1 MLYVTL
7 AGRLGRDA
15 ELRATQ
21 GGDPVCGFSVA
32 VDIRRGQEKATQW
45 VECSIFGKR
54 GEALAQY
61 LTKGTCVTALGA
73 LQVREY
79 QKRDGTHGVAVECR
93 VSEIT
98 LQGGKRDEAESPAP
112 RASRPMESYPS
123 TPARP
128 VREPAPAGG
137 DPFNDD
143 IPFAPHDH
151 RSIA

>member
-1 MLYVTL
+1 MFNVTL

-15 ELRATQ
+15 ELRATPN
-21 GGDPVCGFSVA
+21 GDPVCGFSVA
-32 VDIRRGQEKATQW
+32 VDIRKGQEKSTQW

-61 LTKGTCVTALGA
+61 LTKGTCVTAIGA

-128 VREPAPAGG
+128 VREPVTTE
-137 DPFNDD
+137 DFDDSVPF
-143 IPFAPHDH
+143 
-151 RSIA
+151 